1 MYLLALLSRYGGI
14 MEYYEMTNGEILIR
28 LGERVQRKRL
38 NKNISQQKLAK
49 RAGVS
54 RRSIYLM
61 ESGQAVGMNIF
72 ISILRAL
79 KSLDELDAFLPEVDL
94 SPIELAKLKGRIR
107 QRASGS
113 RSKE

>member
-1 MYLLALLSRYGGI
+1 LSKYGDI
-14 MEYYEMTNGEILIR
+14 MEYYEMTNDGILAE

-38 NKNISQQKLAK
+38 NRNISQQVLAK

-61 ESGQAVGMNIF
+61 ESGQPVGMKVF

-94 SPIELAKLKGRIR
+94 SPIELAKLKGRVR